1 MLQRNEVSLSEACE
15 TSIFFRA
22 RTHLGAADLNGST
35 EPQSPVVVALERQ
48 WSGSPK
54 ASGAGTAFPGHLD
67 MLTGQGLG
75 NILAGVFATCVP
87 TWYRY
92 HPSLL
97 TKFVNGMSG
106 GPGNGHL
113 YAHVASKQLV
123 GLYTSVWVRKSLL
136 LSIKGVQVAAVS
148 TGFGGYL
155 GNKGGVIS

>member
-54 ASGAGTAFPGHLD
+54 ASGAGAAFPDHLD
-67 MLTGQGLG
+67 MLTGQGHG
-75 NILAGVFATCVP
+75 NILAKCLPLV
-87 TWYRY
+87 YQ
-92 HPSLL
+92 PSLR
-97 TKFVNGMSG
+97 TQFMNHVSG

-136 LSIKGVQVAAVS
+136 PSIKGFQVAAVS

-155 GNKGGVIS
+155 GNKGGF